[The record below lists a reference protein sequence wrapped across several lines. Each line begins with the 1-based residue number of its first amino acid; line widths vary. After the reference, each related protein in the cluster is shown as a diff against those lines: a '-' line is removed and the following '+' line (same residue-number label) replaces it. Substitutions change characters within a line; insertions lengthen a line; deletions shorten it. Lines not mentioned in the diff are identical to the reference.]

1 MKLSQIFTYIC
12 LPHLPSN
19 LSPYDARK
27 ELKSL
32 KVHIQFSTSALMC
45 EDKKENNTLIRNPM
59 TGFQISMF
67 STAGIT
73 SYRKDL
79 DIMHKRI
86 IDITFVRKIMG
97 CPIKNSSWMVEI
109 YFSRICNPPR
119 KLRKASL
126 MHPRE
131 KPYQIFFSFCTMPVE
146 IQYWSN

>member
-86 IDITFVRKIMG
+86 IDITFVKKIMG

-109 YFSRICNPPR
+109 YFSRIWQSSPKTTKSFTHASER
-119 KLRKASL
+119 KTLSD
-126 MHPRE
+126 
-131 KPYQIFFSFCTMPVE
+131 FFLILYHACRDT
-146 IQYWSN
+146 ILK